1 MLNQIT
7 LFLIET
13 TFGLFIYVVLLRF
26 WMQALRAPF
35 RNPIGQFVMAL
46 TDWAVVPMRRMIPS
60 FRSYDLATFF
70 VAWLAQILKM
80 VALYAAATGGGI
92 GLPGIAALALSL
104 LELLRASLHLLIFV
118 VIVQVIISWVNPYAP
133 LAPVFDSMTRP
144 FYGFF
149 RRFVPTIGNIDLSP
163 LIVVVL
169 AQVLLIVLA
178 GAPRALLT
186 SG

>member
-13 TFGLFIYVVLLRF
+13 LFSLFIYVVLLRF
-26 WMQALRAPF
+26 WMQALRAPM

-46 TDWAVVPMRRMIPS
+46 SDWAVVPMRRVIPS
-60 FRSYDLATFF
+60 FRSYDLAAFF
-70 VAWLAQILKM
+70 VAWLTQILKM
-80 VALYAAATGGGI
+80 IALYAAATGGGI
-92 GLPGIAALALSL
+92 GAPGMAAIVLSL

-133 LAPVFDSMTRP
+133 LAPVFDNLTRP

-149 RRFVPTIGNIDLSP
+149 RRFIPPIGNVDLSP
-163 LIVVVL
+163 LIVIVI